1 MRWER
6 KKVPCRLISEAVSSL
21 SGGKCSNRLRT
32 SGYLSRLAACYSCC
46 YGIREAA
53 EKLGVD
59 RRIAMRAFKELQT
72 AGFIRLA
79 DESLFNS
86 RTGSKARSWVLTWL
100 PYRDRPPTNDW
111 ERSKSS
117 GT

>member
-1 MRWER
+1 MFES
-6 KKVPCRLISEAVSSL
+6 PAHFGLSL
-21 SGGKCSNRLRT
+21 SARCLLLLLQCHWRNEKPVD
-32 SGYLSRLAACYSCC
+32 